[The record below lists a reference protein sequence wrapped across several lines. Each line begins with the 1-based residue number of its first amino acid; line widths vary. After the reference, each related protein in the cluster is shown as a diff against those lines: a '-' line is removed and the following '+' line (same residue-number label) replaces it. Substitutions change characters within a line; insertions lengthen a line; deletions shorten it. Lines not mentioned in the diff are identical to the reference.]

1 MARKIEEID
10 VTDLGEVSSLAEDV
24 QRTGEPKLLR
34 KNGVDIAIIT
44 PVPARG
50 RRKTGI
56 ITESDPLF
64 SLVGIGR
71 SDEPGG
77 YSSRK
82 YDALRGHHRKQPK
95 T

>member
-10 VTDLGEVSSLAEDV
+10 IIELPEVSSIAEEV
-24 QRTGEPKLLR
+24 QRTGEPKRLT
-34 KNGVDIAIIT
+34 KAGKDIAVIT
-44 PVPARG
+44 PAPVRG

-71 SDEPGG
+71 SGVPGG
-77 YSSRK
+77 LSSRK
-82 YDALRGHHRKQPK
+82 YDALREDR
-95 T
+95 